1 MSLLLDTD
9 VCIALLRGRR
19 AGPRQR
25 LAGELGQGRPVGISA
40 ISMHE
45 LWFGVAGSERAQA
58 GAAEMQQ
65 LATILEVLEFD
76 ADDARAAG
84 RIRSDLK
91 RRGTP
96 IGPFDVLIAG
106 QALARGLT
114 LATGNVREFTR
125 VPGLKVESWL
135 D

>member
-19 AGPRQR
+19 ARPRQ
-25 LAGELGQGRPVGISA
+25 LVAACVDEGRVLHVSA
-40 ISMHE
+40 ISLHE
-45 LWFGVAGSERAQA
+45 LWFGVAGSERPDA
-58 GAAEMQQ
+58 GAEELAR
-65 LATILEVLEFD
+65 LATVLRILDFN

-84 RIRSDLK
+84 QIRSDLK
-91 RRGTP
+91 RLGTP

-114 LATGNVREFTR
+114 LATGNRREFGR
-125 VPGLKVESWL
+125 VDGLRLESWL